1 MPVIRFMA
9 WTLHKIFK
17 RIYEKVNVNSEM
29 FDFLRNVEKERKIP
43 IVLLPT
49 HRSYVDFL
57 IVSYIFFL
65 YKLKLPYIISDEVL
79 LNTTLIPFLI
89 KSSGAFFFRPT
100 KFKKSSLY
108 QAIFSEYIHR
118 LLVNGN
124 NL

>member
-29 FDFLRNVEKERKIP
+29 FSYLSSIENERKIP

-49 HRSYVDFL
+49 HRSYIDFL

-65 YKLKLPYIISDEVL
+65 YKLKLPYIISD
-79 LNTTLIPFLI
+79 
-89 KSSGAFFFRPT
+89 
-100 KFKKSSLY
+100 
-108 QAIFSEYIHR
+108 
-118 LLVNGN
+118 
-124 NL
+124 